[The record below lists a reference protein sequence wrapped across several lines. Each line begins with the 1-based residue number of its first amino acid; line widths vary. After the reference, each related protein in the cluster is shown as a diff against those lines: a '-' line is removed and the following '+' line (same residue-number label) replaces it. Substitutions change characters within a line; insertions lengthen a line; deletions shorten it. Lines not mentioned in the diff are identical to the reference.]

1 MTFRLMSKMN
11 LVSYG
16 LYICCCCSE
25 RISSEWVW
33 GFEMALILAQADLE
47 LKIIL
52 CGLLSS
58 VIAGVTHYSLLKIDY
73 FLSLCYILYCV
84 YIMYT
89 IIYKVHTHI
98 YSETLM

>member
-25 RISSEWVW
+25 RISSEWAW
-33 GFEMALILAQADLE
+33 GFEMGLILAQADLE
-47 LKIIL
+47 LKTIL

-73 FLSLCYILYCV
+73 FLTLCFYL
-84 YIMYT
+84 
-89 IIYKVHTHI
+89 
-98 YSETLM
+98 